1 MKILV
6 TGGTGLL
13 GGALLDLLLVEG
25 YEARCLVREN
35 SPNASLLD
43 PERVEMVRGDAGDAA
58 AVSRALSGTQAMVH
72 VAGIEYA
79 PQVLEAARR
88 VGIGRLLM
96 VSSTSAHSAYEFR
109 SGPKRRMEELVR
121 GSGLE
126 YTIVRPAMI

>member
-25 YEARCLVREN
+25 YEVRCLVREN

-79 PQVLEAARR
+79 P
-88 VGIGRLLM
+88 
-96 VSSTSAHSAYEFR
+96 
-109 SGPKRRMEELVR
+109 
-121 GSGLE
+121 
-126 YTIVRPAMI
+126 